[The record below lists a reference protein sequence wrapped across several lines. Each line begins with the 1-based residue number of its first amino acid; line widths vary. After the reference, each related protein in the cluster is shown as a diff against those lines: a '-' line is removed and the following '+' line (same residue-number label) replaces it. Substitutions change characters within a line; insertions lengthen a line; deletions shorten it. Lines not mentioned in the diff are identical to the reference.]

1 MLQQVSISMET
12 FLIGVVI
19 FLSSLLQGMF
29 GFAFMLIALP
39 LLSFILPVKIA
50 VPLLSLFLALI
61 AGILTFQLKGEF
73 SYRKIMPL
81 IIGAVF
87 GIPIGI
93 YFLLASNEN
102 VVKAAL
108 GMVLIAYS
116 AYCFQQKVVRWRL
129 PGWSGYLVGLL
140 AGSLG
145 GAFNITG
152 PAVVMYLATQDRS
165 KLDIFASL
173 NFFFLV
179 TSIIVVLFHL
189 AVGNITMDIMA
200 AFLEFTPVM
209 IIGLLFGRHLFRKLC
224 EDKYKISLYV
234 LLLLIGIMLVVQSLI
249 SRQT

>member
-1 MLQQVSISMET
+1 MSTET
-12 FLIGVVI
+12 LLIGGVI

-39 LLSFILPVKIA
+39 LLSLILTVKVA

-93 YFLLASNEN
+93 YFLFASSER
-102 VVKAAL
+102 VIRFAL
-108 GMVLIAYS
+108 GSVLVAYAS
-116 AYCFQQKVVRWRL
+116 YSFMRKEVYWQL
-129 PGWSGYLVGLL
+129 PGWTGYLVGLL

-152 PAVVMYLATQDRS
+152 PPVVMYLSTQTGS
-165 KLDIFASL
+165 KLNIFASL
-173 NFFFLV
+173 NFFFFITSVLV
-179 TSIIVVLFHL
+179 VIFHL
-189 AVGNITMDIMA
+189 IAGNITMGITLT
-200 AFLEFTPVM
+200 FFKFTPAM
-209 IIGLLFGRHLFRKLC
+209 LIGLPAGRYLFRKMP
-224 EDKYKISLYV
+224 EDNYKSGLY
-234 LLLLIGIMLVVQSLI
+234 LLLLAMGIMLVVQSLL
-249 SRQT
+249 SK

>member
-1 MLQQVSISMET
+1 MET
-12 FLIGVVI
+12 LLIGGVI

-39 LLSFILPVKIA
+39 LLSFFLTVKIA

-93 YFLLASNEN
+93 YFLQASSEQLIRFT
-102 VVKAAL
+102 L
-108 GMVLIAYS
+108 GSVLIAYA
-116 AYCFQQKVVRWRL
+116 AYSFQRKAVHWRL
-129 PGWSGYLVGLL
+129 PSWTGYFVGLF

-152 PAVVMYLATQDRS
+152 PPVVMYLSTQTGS
-165 KLDIFASL
+165 KLNIFASL
-173 NFFFLV
+173 NFFFFITSVLV
-179 TSIIVVLFHL
+179 VIFHL
-189 AVGNITMDIMA
+189 AAGNITMDIA
-200 AFLEFTPVM
+200 LTFLKFTPAM
-209 IIGLLFGRHLFRKLC
+209 MLGLLAGRYLFRKIP
-224 EDKYKISLYV
+224 EDRYKIGLY
-234 LLLLIGIMLVVQSLI
+234 LLLLAMGIMLIIPCLRGI
-249 SRQT
+249 TGCP